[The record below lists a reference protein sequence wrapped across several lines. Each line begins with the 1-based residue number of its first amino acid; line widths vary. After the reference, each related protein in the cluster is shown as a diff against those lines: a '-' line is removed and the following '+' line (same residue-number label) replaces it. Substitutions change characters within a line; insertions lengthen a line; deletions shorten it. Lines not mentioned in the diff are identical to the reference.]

1 MIEMETA
8 FLRDVMPQNLL
19 EDVGVRNAA
28 DAIDTELKKISVL
41 YIECLLIS
49 RIDELPSDII
59 NILARQWHVDFY
71 DDTLPIETRRNLVKQ
86 SIAWHRIKGT
96 KAAMEAVIRT
106 AFNTGRVTEWFE
118 YGGDP
123 YHFKVDIIGAPLLD
137 AKDIERVLQA
147 IYTTKNTRSWLD
159 EMGFIRVIEQKRY
172 RGCAMTSC
180 RAYVIGPPQSHDAVI
195 QSGVYKGVAVQ
206 TYKEVII
213 E

>member
-96 KAAMEAVIRT
+96 KAAVEAVIRT

-123 YHFKVDIIGAPLLD
+123 YHFKVDIIESDDL
-137 AKDIERVLQA
+137 DIEVIRQVMKA
-147 IYTTKNTRSWLD
+147 IYETKNTRSWLD
-159 EMGFIRVIEQKRY
+159 GLGFLRKIACGYYTAIATASTKSY
-172 RGCAMTSC
+172 H
-180 RAYVIGPPQSHDAVI
+180 IGPPMSHDSEI
-195 QSGVYKGVAVQ
+195 QNGVYWGGAVN
-206 TYKEVII
+206 TFKEVHVL
-213 E
+213 